1 MTLGQLRF
9 VLGDQLSP
17 TLSALRGADKDRD
30 VILMVEAASEATYV
44 RHHKKKIAFVLS
56 AMRAFAQ
63 ELRDAGWRIDYVPL
77 DDPDNTQDLAS
88 ELARAV
94 ARWRPAA
101 VSATLAGEY
110 RLVAQQRLWGE
121 NLNTPVHLLEDDR
134 FICGIDEFN
143 AWAADRRQL
152 RMEFFYRAMRRKT
165 GLLMD
170 GDQPAGGRW
179 NFDSENRKPA
189 RKGLA
194 WPHPPRFAPSPETE
208 RVLSLVG
215 ERYSDHF
222 GDLDPFWLAVTRRD
236 AEAAASDFIANRLA
250 LFGDYQDAMITGE
263 AFLAHSLLS
272 SALNV
277 GLLDPLTLCRQ
288 AETAYRSGSVTLNAA
303 EGFIR
308 QIIGWREFIRGVYWR
323 HMPGYIRSNSLA
335 ATRTL
340 PLFYWTGETD
350 MTCLA
355 EAIGQTRR
363 EAYAHH
369 IQRLMVTGN
378 FALLAGIDPAELH
391 EWYLSVYIDAFE
403 WVEAPNTI
411 GMSQYAD
418 GGVVASKPYASS
430 GAYIKRMSNYCQ
442 TCRYDSGART
452 GPDACPFN
460 ALYWR
465 FVDRHRTRFAANPR
479 MSQMVATLNAMAP
492 ELRQALLDQA
502 EEFLSRIDLHGTDKT
517 PC

>member
-1 MTLGQLRF
+1 MTAGQLRF

-17 TLSALRGADKDRD
+17 TLSALRDADKDRD
-30 VILMVEAASEATYV
+30 VVLMVEAGAEATYV
-44 RHHKKKIAFVLS
+44 RHHKKKIAFVLA
-56 AMRAFAQ
+56 AMRAFAH
-63 ELRDAGWRIDYVPL
+63 ELRDAGFRVDYVQL
-77 DDPDNTQDLAS
+77 DDPDNTQDLGG

-101 VSATLAGEY
+101 VSVTLAGEY
-110 RLVAQQRLWGE
+110 RLVAEQRSWGE
-121 NLNTPVHLLEDDR
+121 KLTCPVQLLEDDR
-134 FICGIDEFN
+134 FICAIPEFN

-170 GDQPAGGRW
+170 GDEPVGGRW

-189 RKGLA
+189 RPGLA
-194 WPHPPRFAPSPETE
+194 WPDPPRFAPGPETQE
-208 RVLSLVG
+208 VLDLVG
-215 ERYSDHF
+215 ERYANHF
-222 GDLDPFWLAVTRRD
+222 GDLLPFWLPVTRRD
-236 AEAAASDFIANRLA
+236 AEAAAEDFIANRLA
-250 LFGDYQDAMITGE
+250 LFGDYQDAMIAGE

-288 AETAYRSGSVTLNAA
+288 AEAAYCSGAVSLNAA

-323 HMPGYIRSNSLA
+323 HMPGYLRSNSLA
-335 ATRTL
+335 ATRAL
-340 PLFYWTGETD
+340 PQFYWTGETD

-418 GGVVASKPYASS
+418 GGIVASKPYASS

-442 TCRYDSGART
+442 TCRYDPSERT

-465 FVDRHRTRFAANPR
+465 FLDRHRARFAANPR
-479 MSQMVATLNAMAP
+479 MSRMVAALNAMAP
-492 ELRQALLDQA
+492 DLRQALLARA
-502 EEFLSRIDLHGTDKT
+502 EEFLNRIDHHGTDKM